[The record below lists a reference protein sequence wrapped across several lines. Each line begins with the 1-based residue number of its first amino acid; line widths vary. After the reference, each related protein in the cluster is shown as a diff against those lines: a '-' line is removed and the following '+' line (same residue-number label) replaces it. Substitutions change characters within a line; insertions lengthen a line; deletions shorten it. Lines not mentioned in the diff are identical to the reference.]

1 MNTKNRKPKTE
12 NRAFSRPLLP
22 VVLALM
28 AGLASAAW
36 GLNPPERWLL
46 AGLGCV
52 GVALTLLWLTRRPAR
67 LLPLICFWLLGVA
80 FYQQALHPVWPPHH
94 LVNLPQN
101 QEITLLGRLHR
112 PARLGQ
118 ERVQLFMAAQY
129 WLSPEG
135 WRPATGR
142 LLVAAPDL
150 LAPPV
155 GTDLV
160 VKGKLF
166 APRVLHNPGTFDRTR
181 FLAADGI
188 FRELRLK
195 DRGHLVFLA
204 TGRYPLGERL
214 RGGIRQLLR
223 PLAPDLQAIYL
234 SMLLGDQGEVTQEMR
249 HYLARTGTSH
259 LLVVNGLHLGMV
271 AAVIFFLAGWL
282 LRRSAWLLLR
292 INVVKIATLLAAAA
306 VVGYAWVA
314 GGSPSTQRAE
324 VMVLAF
330 LLLIYLGRPREVW
343 SALALAALVIISLSP
358 LRLFSISFQLSF
370 AAVAGLIYLMPHL
383 LRIGEI
389 TIERDVQPSLLIHA
403 YRGVKGWATAS
414 AIATLATAPL
424 VAAYFQ
430 VVSILG
436 IVVNLVAIPLVLGL
450 ALPLGEAAVLAQ
462 ALHLLPLA
470 QALLYLGQWPLWLG
484 WQAICLGA
492 ALPGSA
498 IIVPI
503 PTWPQI
509 GLYFLTLLLV
519 FAPRRRLWTWA
530 GAGLAGLTLI
540 ISVAWPLVKTNQAL
554 EVTCLDTYGNLEC
567 VIVSPEGRRL
577 IVTAPARSWPG
588 NSGGSF
594 GPLPAY
600 CHWRQFRTLDQA
612 VALALSQDNA
622 GELLTLAEQF
632 NVGGFWYGRRGYPGP
647 ALWDLWNYL
656 GDRGRLPLPL
666 SPWRRGPQPPA
677 QLGSVILNYLQL
689 GEDNIFALGLS
700 CSGRQ
705 VLTLPPERQPAIPPN
720 FQPTA
725 TGLDLL
731 ILPAA
736 LARSPDLPALLARL
750 HPHGLVIYGGSWEV
764 DERDGLGG
772 TPCLFTREGAVSFY
786 LSPKAVSACQWGKGA
801 VGAVPAPPSGNLIPA
816 QPR

>member
-1 MNTKNRKPKTE
+1 MNTENLKPHTDY
-12 NRAFSRPLLP
+12 RSFSRPLLP

-36 GLNPPERWLL
+36 GLNPPEKWLI
-46 AGLGCV
+46 AGLGLV
-52 GVALTLLWLTRRPAR
+52 GVALTALWLTRRPVH
-67 LLPLICFWLLGVA
+67 LLPLIFFWLLGVA
-80 FYQQALHPVWPPHH
+80 FYQQALHPVLPPHH
-94 LVNLPQN
+94 LVNLPQD
-101 QEITLLGRLHR
+101 QEITLLGRLNR
-112 PARLGQ
+112 PAKLGQ
-118 ERVQLFMAAQY
+118 DRVQLYLAAQY

-135 WRPATGR
+135 WRPATGH

-150 LAPPV
+150 PAPPV

-160 VKGKLF
+160 VKGKLYP
-166 APRVLHNPGTFDRTR
+166 PRDLHNPGAFDRTR

-204 TGRYPLGERL
+204 TGHYPLGERL
-214 RGGIRQLLR
+214 RGGIRHLLQGLDPALR
-223 PLAPDLQAIYL
+223 AIYL
-234 SMLLGDQGEVTQEMR
+234 SMLLGDQGEVTPEMR
-249 HYLARTGTSH
+249 HNLARTGTSH

-292 INVVKIATLLAAAA
+292 LNVVKIATLLAAAA

-343 SALALAALVIISLSP
+343 SALALAALIILSLTP

-370 AAVAGLIYLMPHL
+370 AAVAALIYLMPQFL
-383 LRIGEI
+383 EI
-389 TIERDVQPSLLIHA
+389 AGTFDQEIRPGLVRRGYRQVQ
-403 YRGVKGWATAS
+403 GWAAAS
-414 AIATLATAPL
+414 LTATLATAPL
-424 VAAYFQ
+424 VALYFQ

-436 IVVNLVAIPLVLGL
+436 IVVNLVGHPADPGSGP
-450 ALPLGEAAVLAQ
+450 APGRGRGPGPGPAFASPGQ
-462 ALHLLPLA
+462 G
-470 QALLYLGQWPLWLG
+470 LLYLGQWPLWLG
-484 WQAICLGA
+484 WQAIRLGA
-492 ALPGSA
+492 GLPGSA

-503 PTWPQI
+503 PTWLQI
-509 GLYFLTLLLV
+509 GLYFLILLLV
-519 FAPRRRLWTWA
+519 FAPRRTFRTWIA
-530 GAGLAGLTLI
+530 AGLAGLALL
-540 ISVAWPLVKTNQAL
+540 ISVAWPLVQTNQTL

-567 VIVSPEGRRL
+567 VVVTPEGQRL
-577 IVTAPARSWPG
+577 LVTAPAHSWPG
-588 NSGGSF
+588 RPGSSGGSF

-632 NVGGFWYGRRGYPGP
+632 KVGGFWYGRRGYPGP

-677 QLGSVILNYLQL
+677 RLGSVALNYLKL
-689 GEDNIFALGLS
+689 GEDKDFALGLS
-700 CSGRQ
+700 WSGRQ
-705 VLTLPPERQPAIPPN
+705 VLILPPERQPALPPT
-720 FQPTA
+720 FQPA
-725 TGLDLL
+725 AAGLDLL

-750 HPHGLVIYGGSWEV
+750 HPHDLVIYGGAWEV
-764 DERDGLGG
+764 DEKDWVQGR
-772 TPCLFTREGAVSFY
+772 
-786 LSPKAVSACQWGKGA
+786 
-801 VGAVPAPPSGNLIPA
+801 PANLPERAPSVFISVLRP
-816 QPR
+816 

>member
-1 MNTKNRKPKTE
+1 MNSE
-12 NRAFSRPLLP
+12 NRHPPTANRPWARPLLP

-36 GLNPPERWLL
+36 GLNPPERWLIAGFGFVGIAL
-46 AGLGCV
+46 A
-52 GVALTLLWLTRRPAR
+52 ALWLTRRPAR

-80 FYQQALHPVWPPHH
+80 FYQQTLHPVLPPHH
-94 LVNLPQN
+94 LVNLPQD
-101 QEITLLGRLHR
+101 QEITLLGRLNY
-112 PARLGQ
+112 PAKLGQ
-118 ERVQLFMAAQY
+118 ERVQLFMAAQA

-150 LAPPV
+150 PVPPV

-166 APRVLHNPGTFDRTR
+166 APRVLHNPGTFDRPR
-181 FLAADGI
+181 FLATDGI

-204 TGRYPLGERL
+204 TGHYPLGERL
-214 RGGIRQLLR
+214 RGGIRQLLKSLDPALR
-223 PLAPDLQAIYL
+223 AIYL

-249 HYLARTGTSH
+249 HNLARTGTSH

-292 INVVKIATLLAAAA
+292 LNVVKIATLLAAAA

-343 SALALAALVIISLSP
+343 SALALAALIILSLTP

-370 AAVAGLIYLMPHL
+370 AAVAGLIYLMPQL
-383 LRIGEI
+383 LKIGGTSDQEI
-389 TIERDVQPSLLIHA
+389 PPGLVKRG
-403 YRGVKGWATAS
+403 YRHVKGWAAAS
-414 AIATLATAPL
+414 TVATLATAPL

-470 QALLYLGQWPLWLG
+470 RGLLFLGQWPLWLG
-484 WQAICLGA
+484 WQAIRLGA

-509 GLYFLTLLLV
+509 SLYFLILMFA
-519 FAPRRRLWTWA
+519 FAPRRTFWTWA
-530 GAGLAGLTLI
+530 GAGLAGLTLL
-540 ISVAWPLVKTNQAL
+540 ISVAWPLVMTNQAL

-577 IVTAPARSWPG
+577 VVTAPARSWPG
-588 NSGGSF
+588 RPGSSGGFF

-612 VALALSQDNA
+612 VALALSQ
-622 GELLTLAEQF
+622 
-632 NVGGFWYGRRGYPGP
+632 
-647 ALWDLWNYL
+647 
-656 GDRGRLPLPL
+656 
-666 SPWRRGPQPPA
+666 
-677 QLGSVILNYLQL
+677 
-689 GEDNIFALGLS
+689 
-700 CSGRQ
+700 
-705 VLTLPPERQPAIPPN
+705 
-720 FQPTA
+720 
-725 TGLDLL
+725 
-731 ILPAA
+731 
-736 LARSPDLPALLARL
+736 
-750 HPHGLVIYGGSWEV
+750 
-764 DERDGLGG
+764 
-772 TPCLFTREGAVSFY
+772 
-786 LSPKAVSACQWGKGA
+786 
-801 VGAVPAPPSGNLIPA
+801 
-816 QPR
+816 

>member
-1 MNTKNRKPKTE
+1 M
-12 NRAFSRPLLP
+12 NRANRQPPIDHRPVARPLLP

-36 GLNPPERWLL
+36 GLNPPEKWLIG
-46 AGLGCV
+46 GLGFV
-52 GVALTLLWLTRRPAR
+52 GVALAALWLTRRSAR
-67 LLPLICFWLLGVA
+67 LLPLIFFWLLGVA
-80 FYQQALHPVWPPHH
+80 FYQQALHPVLPPHH
-94 LVNLPQN
+94 LANLPQD
-101 QEITLLGRLHR
+101 QDITLLGRLNR
-112 PARLGQ
+112 PAKLGQ
-118 ERVQLFMAAQY
+118 ERVQLFMTPQA

-135 WRPATGR
+135 WRPATGH

-150 LAPPV
+150 PAPPL

-160 VKGKLF
+160 VKGKLH
-166 APRVLHNPGTFDRTR
+166 APGDLQNPGAFDRAR
-181 FLAADGI
+181 FLATDGI

-204 TGRYPLGERL
+204 SGAYPLGERL
-214 RGGIRQLLR
+214 RGGIRQLLKNLDPTLR
-223 PLAPDLQAIYL
+223 AIYL

-249 HYLARTGTSH
+249 HTLARTGTSH

-271 AAVIFFLAGWL
+271 AAVIYFLAGWL
-282 LRRSAWLLLR
+282 MRRSAWLLLR
-292 INVVKIATLLAAAA
+292 LNVMKVATLLAAAA

-330 LLLIYLGRPREVW
+330 LLLIYLGRPREFW
-343 SALALAALVIISLSP
+343 SALALAALIILSLTP

-370 AAVAGLIYLMPHL
+370 AAVSGLIYLMPRL
-383 LRIGEI
+383 QRIGEI
-389 TIERDVQPSLLIHA
+389 TVEKDVQPGLVIHA
-403 YRGVKGWATAS
+403 YRGVKGWAAAS
-414 AIATLATAPL
+414 TVATLATAPL

-462 ALHLLPLA
+462 AVHLLPLA
-470 QALLYLGQWPLWLG
+470 QGLLYLGQWPLWLG
-484 WQAICLGA
+484 WQAIRLGA

-509 GLYFLTLLLV
+509 GLYFLILLLV

-540 ISVAWPLVKTNQAL
+540 ISVAWPMTKANQAL

-588 NSGGSF
+588 RPGSSSGSF

-632 NVGGFWYGRRGYPGP
+632 NVGEYWYGRRGYPGP

-656 GDRGRLPLPL
+656 GDRGSLPLPL
-666 SPWRRGPQPPA
+666 EPWRRGPQPPA
-677 QLGSVILNYLQL
+677 QLGSVTLNYLKL
-689 GEDNIFALGLS
+689 GEDQDFALGLS
-700 CSGRQ
+700 WSGRQ
-705 VLTLPPERQPAIPPN
+705 VLILPPERQPAIPPT
-720 FQPTA
+720 FQPAA

-750 HPHGLVIYGGSWEV
+750 HPHDLLIYGGSV
-764 DERDGLGG
+764 KIDERDGVGV
-772 TPCLFTREGAVSFY
+772 TPGHFTREGAVSVH
-786 LSPKAVSACQWGKGA
+786 LAPAKVTICQWGQK
-801 VGAVPAPPSGNLIPA
+801 PTSP
-816 QPR
+816 